1 MPPIITLTL
10 NPALD
15 LTTSIDRMVPS
26 EKMRCTAPRHD
37 PGGGGI
43 NVARAIHALGGQALA
58 VFPAGGPTGALVESL
73 LAAEGVPSQPIPI
86 AGLTRENL
94 AVDEGGTG
102 KQFRFVMPGPVLSA
116 AELQSCMT
124 ALAGIRPKP
133 AYLIASGSLPAG
145 CPDTFYGTIIDW
157 AAAQD
162 IRLVLDTSGP
172 ALAIVREKPV
182 FLLKPSR
189 SELEHFVGHPLSS
202 RTEIAAAARE
212 LIAYGCAE
220 IIVVSLGAEG
230 ALLTTVTGLT
240 EFQAPRITTRSTV
253 GAGDSMVGGMMLA
266 IACGRPLDEAV
277 RLGIAAGAAASLN
290 PGTALCRRADVERLF
305 GAAIPAI

>member
-15 LTTSIDRMVPS
+15 LTTSIDHLVPS
-26 EKMRCTAPRHD
+26 EKMRCAAPRHD

-43 NVARAIHALGGQALA
+43 NVARAIHALGGEALA
-58 VFPAGGPTGALVESL
+58 VFPAGGPTGALVERL
-73 LAAEGVPSQPIPI
+73 LTVEGVPSHVVPI

-94 AVDEGGTG
+94 AVDECGTG
-102 KQFRFVMPGPVLSA
+102 RQFRFVMPGPALSA
-116 AELQSCMT
+116 EERQACLT
-124 ALAGIRPKP
+124 ALTKRRPKP
-133 AYLIASGSLPAG
+133 AFIVASGSLPPD
-145 CPDTFYGTIIDW
+145 CPETFYGTVIDW
-157 AAAQD
+157 AATQG

-189 SELEHFVGHPLSS
+189 GELEHLVGHPLSS
-202 RTEIAAAARE
+202 RVEIATAARE
-212 LIAYGCAE
+212 LIACGCAE
-220 IIVVSLGAEG
+220 ILVVSLGGEG
-230 ALLTTVTGLT
+230 ALLATAAGLA
-240 EFQAPRITTRSTV
+240 EFAAPRITSRSTV
-253 GAGDSMVGGMMLA
+253 GAGDSMVAGMMLA
-266 IACGRPLDEAV
+266 IARGRPLDEAV

-305 GAAIPAI
+305 GAVIPAS

>member
-1 MPPIITLTL
+1 MQPIITLTL

-86 AGLTRENL
+86 AGLTQENL

-133 AYLIASGSLPAG
+133 GYLIASGSLPPG

-189 SELEHFVGHPLSS
+189 SELEHLVGHSLSS

-220 IIVVSLGAEG
+220 IMVVSLGSEG
-230 ALLTTVTGLT
+230 ALLATATGLT
-240 EFQAPRITTRSTV
+240 EFPAPRIKTRSTV

>member
-15 LTTSIDRMVPS
+15 LTTSIDHMVPS
-26 EKMRCTAPRHD
+26 EKMRCAAPRHD

-43 NVARAIHALGGQALA
+43 NVARAIHALGGDALA
-58 VFPAGGPTGALVESL
+58 VFPAGGPTGALIEAL
-73 LAAEGVPSQPIPI
+73 LAAEGVPCQLIPI

-94 AVDEGGTG
+94 AVDERGTG

-116 AELQSCMT
+116 AELEACMA
-124 ALAGIRPKP
+124 ALTGIRPKP
-133 AYLIASGSLPAG
+133 PYLVASGSLPPG
-145 CPDTFYGTIIDW
+145 CPDSFYGTIIDW

-189 SELEHFVGHPLSS
+189 SELEHLVGHPLSD
-202 RTEIAAAARE
+202 RDGIAAAAQE
-212 LIAYGCAE
+212 LIAHGCAE
-220 IIVVSLGAEG
+220 TVVVSLGAEG
-230 ALLTTVTGLT
+230 ALLATAAAHV
-240 EFQAPRITTRSTV
+240 EFPAPRIATRSTV
-253 GAGDSMVGGMMLA
+253 GAGDSMVAGMVLA
-266 IACGRPLDEAV
+266 IARGRPLDEAV

-290 PGTALCRRADVERLF
+290 PGTTLCRRADVERLF
-305 GAAIPAI
+305 GAALPAW